1 MTTNPTL
8 EPTITGQINGAAMID
23 YVDPATLLVDRNVR
37 QDARLDREFL
47 ASIRDLG
54 VLVPIV
60 AVRTAEGSL
69 RVRYGHRRTLAAI
82 EAGHANV
89 AVVVVADE
97 ATDDATEVDRLVG
110 AYAEN
115 EHRTALSTAERVD
128 VFTQLS
134 AFGVSAAQ
142 IAKRTKTK
150 RGDVDAA
157 LAVAGSEVA
166 HAVAGRYEFLT
177 LAHAAA
183 IAENE
188 GNPESVKALVKAARD
203 GGFDH
208 LAQRLRDDRAE
219 AAGIAKVANA
229 LAEAGVRVVDRPSW
243 SGPAIELIRLVS
255 GTGEEISVKG
265 HATCP
270 GHAAYVE
277 SQWVADSKDD
287 DEDEA
292 DDDLVEGVREG
303 HVEYVTTYVCTDPP
317 ANGHRRRWDR
327 PVAPRPAQT
336 DEQREAVNAER
347 RRVMANNAAWRS
359 AAAVRKDWLARFLT
373 RKTAPKGA
381 AAFVAGSLARADYD
395 MRKALESPHLLSHR
409 LLGGSSR
416 TLAGTVATATDSRAQ
431 VISLGLVL
439 AAYEQGTG
447 IHSWRNVS
455 EATGRYLHYLGTC
468 GYEMADVE
476 RLACGDE
483 PPPGD

>member
-1 MTTNPTL
+1 
-8 EPTITGQINGAAMID
+8 MID
-23 YVDPATLLVDRNVR
+23 HVDPATLLVDRNVR

-60 AVRTAEGSL
+60 AVRVAEGSL

-97 ATDDATEVDRLVG
+97 ATDDAAEVDRLVG

-142 IAKRTKTK
+142 IGKRTKTK

-166 HAVAGRYEFLT
+166 HAVAGRYDYLT

-188 GNPESVKALVKAARD
+188 SNPESVKALVKAARD
-203 GGFDH
+203 GGFEH
-208 LAQRLRDDRAE
+208 LAQRLRDERAE

-229 LAEAGVRVVDRPSW
+229 LTEAGVRVIDRPAW
-243 SGPAIELIRLVS
+243 SGRAIDLIRLVS
-255 GTGEEISVKG
+255 GTGEEISAKD

-270 GHAAYVE
+270 GHAAYVKA
-277 SQWVADSKDD
+277 QWVADNDDD
-287 DEDEA
+287 DEDGEDG
-292 DDDLVEGVREG
+292 DDDNEAEYGDRES
-303 HVEYVTTYVCTDPP
+303 HVEYVTLYVCTDPP
-317 ANGHRRRWDR
+317 ANGHRSCWDR

-336 DEQREAVNAER
+336 DEQREAANAER
-347 RRVMANNAAWRS
+347 RRVVANNAAWRS

-381 AAFVAGSLARADYD
+381 AAFVAGSLARADHD
-395 MRKALESPHLLSHR
+395 LRKALESPHLLSHR

-431 VISLGLVL
+431 VVSLGLVL

-447 IHSWRNVS
+447 IHSWRSVS
-455 EATGRYLHYLGTC
+455 EATARYLGFLGAC
-468 GYEMADVE
+468 GYELADVE

>member
-1 MTTNPTL
+1 MSNQGVILTTNPTL
-8 EPTITGQINGAAMID
+8 EPTITGQINEAAMID
-23 YVDPATLLVDRNVR
+23 HVDPATLLVDRNVR

-97 ATDDATEVDRLVG
+97 ATDDAAEVDRLVG

-166 HAVAGRYEFLT
+166 HAVAGRYDFLT

-183 IAENE
+183 IAEME
-188 GNPESVKALVKAARD
+188 DNPESVKALVKAARD
-203 GGFDH
+203 GGFEH
-208 LAQRLRDDRAE
+208 LAQRLRDERAE

-229 LAEAGVRVVDRPSW
+229 LTEAGVRVIDRPAW
-243 SGPAIELIRLVS
+243 SGRAIDLIRLVS
-255 GTGEEISVKG
+255 GTGEEISAKD

-270 GHAAYVE
+270 GHAAYVKA
-277 SQWVADSKDD
+277 QWVTDSEDD
-287 DEDEA
+287 DEGD
-292 DDDLVEGVREG
+292 REG
-303 HVEYVTTYVCTDPP
+303 HVEYVTAYVCTDSP
-317 ANGHRRRWDR
+317 ANGHRSCWDR

-336 DEQREAVNAER
+336 DEQREAANAER
-347 RRVMANNAAWRS
+347 RRVVANNAAWRS

-381 AAFVAGSLARADYD
+381 AAFVAGSLARADHD
-395 MRKALESPHLLSHR
+395 LRKALESPHLLSHR

-439 AAYEQGTG
+439 GAYEQGTG

-455 EATGRYLHYLGTC
+455 EATGRYLGFLGAC
-468 GYEMADVE
+468 GYELADVE